1 MCHEDHTAGSGR
13 RTGFTPYETRRIVI
27 AEGLD
32 FHESDTD
39 HRRQV
44 REQYVRELRTNPSA
58 FRRTDTKFHQRV
70 WNYVDRIGWIR
81 RGWSDQRI
89 ANRLIR
95 ILDTPGEYSAFRY
108 LELKL
113 GSDFRVEGNRK
124 NAEYVN
130 SHQRVRYQLQVVD
143 RKTEFKTALETDGI
157 IVIYG
162 GHSRYGRGACFDQ
175 YTDTV
180 NEHGEQWES
189 GTTNDNGL
197 YRLGYPYFAVPLE
210 DIEHHQYTFIPLAE
224 GDEILP
230 RRRRHPF
237 NRHPRARRRW
247 RLFTLPE
254 ELRRYVHPTYRSLD
268 DRYYG
273 LRRQRKQ
280 LIILVAGWTDTGAA
294 PYDLGATTLRC
305 RTFCH
310 FGCSSR
316 LHFWHIIRR
325 SEYKGWQRNRPPTD
339 KFAYFTTEA
348 ATFKATCYWLYYL
361 LAYQDPNNSSHWWDS
376 HEYAKRRANR
386 QLRREREGFLIY

>member
-143 RKTEFKTALETDGI
+143 
-157 IVIYG
+157 
-162 GHSRYGRGACFDQ
+162 
-175 YTDTV
+175 
-180 NEHGEQWES
+180 
-189 GTTNDNGL
+189 
-197 YRLGYPYFAVPLE
+197 
-210 DIEHHQYTFIPLAE
+210 
-224 GDEILP
+224 
-230 RRRRHPF
+230 
-237 NRHPRARRRW
+237 
-247 RLFTLPE
+247 
-254 ELRRYVHPTYRSLD
+254 
-268 DRYYG
+268 
-273 LRRQRKQ
+273 
-280 LIILVAGWTDTGAA
+280 
-294 PYDLGATTLRC
+294 
-305 RTFCH
+305 
-310 FGCSSR
+310 
-316 LHFWHIIRR
+316 
-325 SEYKGWQRNRPPTD
+325 
-339 KFAYFTTEA
+339 
-348 ATFKATCYWLYYL
+348 
-361 LAYQDPNNSSHWWDS
+361 
-376 HEYAKRRANR
+376 
-386 QLRREREGFLIY
+386 